1 MRKILF
7 ALLLVT
13 GAAQAE
19 MYAVAPNQIGG
30 HTVLSQKA
38 CPSNPKWKSAYAFS
52 RNKDVAFAC
61 WYIEGS
67 SVIFVTQSGTIRSM
81 KLDSF
86 EVVIENR

>member
-1 MRKILF
+1 MRKLLF

-61 WYIEGS
+61 WYLEGNN
-67 SVIFVTQSGTIRSM
+67 VIFVTQSGTIRSM

>member
-1 MRKILF
+1 MRKLLF
-7 ALLLVT
+7 TLLLVA

-52 RNKDVAFAC
+52 RSRDVAFAC
-61 WYIEGS
+61 WYIEGND
-67 SVIFVTQSGTIRSM
+67 VIFVMQNGTIRSM
-81 KLDSF
+81 KLESF
-86 EVVIENR
+86 EVVIEKR